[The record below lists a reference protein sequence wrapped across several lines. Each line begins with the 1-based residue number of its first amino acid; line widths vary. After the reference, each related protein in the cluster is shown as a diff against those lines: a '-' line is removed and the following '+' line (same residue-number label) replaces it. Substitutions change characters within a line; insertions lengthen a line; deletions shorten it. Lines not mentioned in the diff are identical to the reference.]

1 MMLGSLLKEPTS
13 SLDFEVEIP
22 TVSIETESFVA
33 DALEI
38 YELPAGIVFE
48 MLAQPG
54 PAQIQVMVKMLQMA
68 LIQPEKADDLG
79 NVSFNE
85 RTDILYQWY
94 SKSPV
99 RVGNKSMPSV
109 SLEDIIG
116 PPEGDEREY

>member
-1 MMLGSLLKEPTS
+1 MTEQLGDPSLSKI
-13 SLDFEVEIP
+13 DFEMAIP
-22 TVSIETESFVA
+22 TVTITTESFTA

-54 PAQIQVMVKMLQMA
+54 PAQIQAMVKMLKMA
-68 LIQPEKADDLG
+68 LIQPDKADALV

-85 RTDILYQWY
+85 LTDILYQWY

-99 RVGNKSMPSV
+99 RVGTKAMPTV